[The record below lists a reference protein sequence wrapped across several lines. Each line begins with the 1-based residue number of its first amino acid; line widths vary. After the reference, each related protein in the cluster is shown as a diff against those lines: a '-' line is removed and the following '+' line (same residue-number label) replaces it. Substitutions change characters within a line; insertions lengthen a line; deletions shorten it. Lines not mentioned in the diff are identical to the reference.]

1 MLANAFTKSLLQLGW
16 LNMKS
21 TQRFSLAFSFLVA
34 VLMFGGCTSS
44 NCGSNSGN
52 GLFGT
57 NILQNQPI
65 RTTVRSWFQGDS
77 CDTCNTPAG
86 QLTQPVC
93 ENCIGG
99 GVQGFSNGQLGGS
112 QTQPLYGAPTVN
124 GAQPGQ
130 FAPQPG
136 PAVGST
142 SRSVDNNLG
151 SGTSGSGTV
160 GSGNFGS
167 LATPPA
173 L

>member
-1 MLANAFTKSLLQLGW
+1 
-16 LNMKS
+16 MKS
-21 TQRFSLAFSFLVA
+21 TRRFSIAFSLLIA
-34 VLMFGGCTSS
+34 SLMFGGCASY
-44 NCGSNSGN
+44 NCGCNSGN

-65 RTTVRSWFQGDS
+65 RSTVRSWFQGDS
-77 CDTCNTPAG
+77 CDGCNTPAG
-86 QLTQPVC
+86 QLTQPLC
-93 ENCIGG
+93 ETCVG
-99 GVQGFSNGQLGGS
+99 GVQGFSNQPGAP
-112 QTQPLYGAPTVN
+112 QPLYGAPAVN
-124 GAQPGQ
+124 SAQPGFSGQ

-142 SRSVDNNLG
+142 SRSIDNV
-151 SGTSGSGTV
+151 GSGTV

>member
-1 MLANAFTKSLLQLGW
+1 
-16 LNMKS
+16 MKS

-57 NILQNQPI
+57 NILKNQPI

>member
-1 MLANAFTKSLLQLGW
+1 
-16 LNMKS
+16 MKS
-21 TQRFSLAFSFLVA
+21 TRRFSLAFSLLIATLV
-34 VLMFGGCTSS
+34 FGGCASS
-44 NCGSNSGN
+44 DCGCNSGN

-57 NILQNQPI
+57 NILQNQPV
-65 RTTVRSWFQGDS
+65 RSTVRSWFQGDS

-93 ENCIGG
+93 ENCVGG
-99 GVQGFSNGQLGGS
+99 GVQGFSNGQLGAP
-112 QTQPLYGAPTVN
+112 QVQPLYGAPAVN
-124 GAQPGQ
+124 GAQPGFSGQ

-142 SRSVDNNLG
+142 SRSIDNNLG
-151 SGTSGSGTV
+151 SGTVGSGNLGSGTV

-167 LATPPA
+167 LSTPPA

>member
-1 MLANAFTKSLLQLGW
+1 
-16 LNMKS
+16 MKS
-21 TQRFSLAFSFLVA
+21 TQRFSVAFSLLVVTL
-34 VLMFGGCTSS
+34 VLGGCASS
-44 NCGSNSGN
+44 NCGCNSSNSGN

-57 NILQNQPI
+57 SFLQNQPI
-65 RTTVRSWFQGDS
+65 RSTVRSWFQGDS

-86 QLTQPVC
+86 QLTQPAC
-93 ENCIGG
+93 ETCIGG
-99 GVQGFSNGQLGGS
+99 GGQGFSNQIGGS
-112 QTQPLYGAPTVN
+112 QARPLYGAPAVN
-124 GAQPGQ
+124 SVQPGFSGE

-142 SRSVDNNLG
+142 SRTINN
-151 SGTSGSGTV
+151 SGSGTV